1 MRFNTKIVFIFI
13 FILYF
18 NCITYKV
25 EGQEGYML
33 RTFTKNDGL
42 AHNFVQSICQDKT
55 GFIWIATWDGL
66 SRFDGVE
73 FKNYYSNPK
82 DSASL
87 PFFCLDKVLT
97 DRFGNLFVYC
107 LNRHL
112 SIYNPALDRFEPFLI
127 NGKSQPSVYGI
138 DIDIQGNTWISS
150 YNELY
155 VSTRVDNSFDTIKV
169 VDENFQPVRDM
180 FRFITIDNKGGIWS
194 HFNSE
199 YGLIISRCIKV
210 NDRLFRL
217 EKIKPMVQNKFKSF
231 GLHNSDQLSIYQSE
245 LNHTWMFSKYGLFL
259 FDPEKNE
266 FLPYSS
272 KIDVDEFKGQ
282 RYFIWQD
289 DRSGINI
296 IDTEKK
302 SHFSFKPDP
311 GQYFETVFID
321 QQQTVWTGTI
331 SQSKDKIGLNRY
343 IKIPD
348 HFKHYLTEKNK
359 NNESNHITPILKDRF
374 GDIWAGAKGLGYL
387 YQIKPDGKINKID
400 YLNQTSKKNP
410 PEAKSMVEDSSGIW
424 IGCTDNSLKYYEF
437 RKRKFSPQITVP
449 ANVLK
454 IHNILKTKDKIIIN
468 CDQGIYTF
476 DVRIKELKFEYRV
489 YLRYPTFTIVNDG
502 KDGYWIGSFAAYLF
516 HLDSQFKIDL
526 MFRFQDRNEV
536 VQHILQ
542 GDNNDVWIALQGGGL
557 GHQILKSGKSELF
570 TTDNGLINNT
580 LYSILKDR
588 KGRLWLSHE
597 KGISC
602 FNPETNQFRNFGPED
617 GIKIEEFTGDSHFLA
632 PDGEMFF
639 GGKNGI
645 VSFYPEEI
653 INIKE
658 QVSPLVITSLSVSGN
673 PRYFAKPINELASVN
688 LKKGENNF
696 NVSFASLN
704 FKDDLKIKYRN
715 RLVGVSDEWK
725 LTDGK
730 DRDIG
735 YFNLRPGTYRLEIE
749 ASDKNGNWD
758 SKTSLTIKIPFRI
771 FQTLW
776 FKILTAITLL
786 GMIASLIILYIRQLK
801 FKARQEQDELKLIA
815 QQEQE
820 ELRLEAL
827 RNQMNPH
834 FIFNSLN
841 SINYFISKND
851 KLSANSYIA
860 DFSRLIRS
868 FLTNLSNDFIPLET
882 ELQLLKDYLN
892 LESLRFG
899 DKFTYSLNINNL
911 IDIIDVHVF
920 PGIVQPFIENAIWH
934 GISGLENRKGYI
946 KIQFNVVSQTMV
958 QCVIEDDGIGR
969 GFAAA
974 NRNVHSHK
982 KSRGMAIIYERLKL
996 YNNQQK
1002 TDYKVTIEDPF
1013 PGRLETG
1020 TRVIVELP
1028 VRY

>member
-1 MRFNTKIVFIFI
+1 MR
-13 FILYF
+13 
-18 NCITYKV
+18 
-25 EGQEGYML
+25 
-33 RTFTKNDGL
+33 RTFTVNDGL

-87 PFFCLDKVLT
+87 PFFCLDKVVT

-107 LNRHL
+107 LNRTL
-112 SIYNPALDRFEPFLI
+112 SIYNPALDRFEPFRM
-127 NGKSQPSVYGI
+127 NGKMPIRYFGI
-138 DIDIQGNTWISS
+138 DIDNKGNTWLSS
-150 YNELY
+150 DNAIY
-155 VSTRVDNSFDTIKV
+155 VSKGATNVFDTIKV
-169 VDENFQPVRDM
+169 VNEDFQLVDAQST
-180 FRFITIDNKGGIWS
+180 FRFIAIDNKGKIWS
-194 HFNSE
+194 YFNSE
-199 YGLIISRCIKV
+199 EGLTISRGILV
-210 NDRLFRL
+210 NDKLVKL
-217 EKIKPMVQNKFKSF
+217 VKIKPLNQKKYKSF
-231 GLHNSDQLSIYQSE
+231 GLHNSDQVSIYQSE
-245 LNHTWMFSKYGLFL
+245 SNHTWMFSKYGLFL
-259 FDPEKNE
+259 FDPERNE
-266 FLPYSS
+266 FMPFTS
-272 KIDVDEFKGQ
+272 KIDLDEFKGQ
-282 RYFIWQD
+282 PYFIWQD
-289 DRSGINI
+289 DHTGINV

-302 SHFSFKPDP
+302 SHFTFKPNP

-331 SQSKDKIGLNRY
+331 SSSKDEIGLNRY
-343 IKIPD
+343 IKIPN
-348 HFKHYLTEKNK
+348 HFKHYLTEKNDK
-359 NNESNHITPILKDRF
+359 KESNHITPILKDRF
-374 GDIWAGAKGLGYL
+374 GDIWAGAKGLDYL
-387 YQIKPDGKINKID
+387 YKIKPDGKINKIN

-410 PEAKSMVEDSSGIW
+410 VEVKSMVEDSLGIW

-437 RKRKFSPQITVP
+437 RKLKFSQQITVP
-449 ANVLK
+449 ENVLK
-454 IHNILKTKDKIIIN
+454 IHNILKTKDKIIVN
-468 CDQGIYTF
+468 CDEGIQTF
-476 DVRIKELKFEYRV
+476 DIRKKELKFEFRV
-489 YLRYPTFTIVNDG
+489 YERFPSFTIVNDG
-502 KDGYWIGSFAAYLF
+502 KEGYWIGSFGAYLF

-526 MFRFQDRNEV
+526 MFRFQKRDEI
-536 VQHILQ
+536 VQHILP
-542 GDNNDVWIALQGGGL
+542 GDNDDVWIALQGGGL
-557 GHQILKSGKSELF
+557 GHQFLKSGISELF
-570 TTDNGLINNT
+570 ATDNGLSNNT

-602 FNPETNQFRNFGPED
+602 FNPETCQFRNFGSED
-617 GIKIEEFTGDSHFLA
+617 GIKIEEFSGDSYFLA
-632 PDGEMFF
+632 PDEEMFF

-653 INIKE
+653 IKINE
-658 QVSPLVITSLSVSGN
+658 AVSPLVITSLSVSGN
-673 PRYFAKPINELASVN
+673 PRYFDKPINELTSVN

-704 FKDDLKIKYRN
+704 FKDDLKIRYRN
-715 RLVGVSDEWK
+715 RLIGVSDEWK

-730 DRDIG
+730 NRNIG
-735 YFNLRPGTYRLEIE
+735 YFNLRPGTYLLEIE

-758 SKTSLTIKIPFRI
+758 SKTSLTIIIPFKI
-771 FQTLW
+771 YQTIW
-776 FKILTAITLL
+776 FNILLVMTFL
-786 GMIASLIILYIRQLK
+786 GLIILLIILYIRQLK
-801 FKARQEQDELKLIA
+801 FKARQEQDELRLISQQEQNELKLIA

-911 IDIIDVHVF
+911 MDIIDVHVF

-934 GISGLENRKGYI
+934 GISGLVNRKGYI

-969 GFAAA
+969 GFSAA
-974 NRNVHSHK
+974 NRNVHSHR
-982 KSRGMAIIYERLKL
+982 KSRGMAIINERLKL
-996 YNNQQK
+996 YNNQKK
-1002 TDYKVTIEDPF
+1002 TDYKVTIEDLYSDRF
-1013 PGRLETG
+1013 ETG